1 MTPDKVR
8 WGVLGCAR
16 IARTRVIPA
25 MQPAQGVELLAIAS
39 REAERARATAAQ
51 FGFQRTYASYEALL
65 ADPDVE
71 AVYIPVPN
79 KFHREWTI
87 AALQAGKHV
96 LCEKPLA
103 LNAAEAREMASAAW
117 AADRYLLEAFM
128 YRFAPTIQETLRR
141 LRAGAIGA
149 PQTLHAAFSF
159 AIPDDPANVRLQ
171 AAIGGGCLYDIGCYC
186 LNALRMTAGREPRRA
201 WASLDWSPRYHVDT
215 QGAGVL
221 DFGEGL
227 FGTFNTGFRSPGGT
241 YLRVTGSEGILELP
255 DGWFTPGA
263 PEARLVMTRGDHT
276 ETTVIAMQ
284 NPYTLEVEDLSAA
297 IRGVHPP
304 QFGDEPLDAT
314 MRVLDACFAAD
325 RAGGF
330 VAV

>member
-1 MTPDKVR
+1 MTADKVR

-16 IARTRVIPA
+16 IALNRVVPA
-25 MQPAQGVELLAIAS
+25 MQPAQGVALWAIAS
-39 REAERARATAAQ
+39 RDGDKARAAAEQ
-51 FGFQRTYASYEALL
+51 FGFTRAYGSYEALL

-71 AVYIPVPN
+71 AVYIPLPN
-79 KFHREWTI
+79 QLHCEWAI
-87 AALQAGKHV
+87 AALRAGKHV
-96 LCEKPLA
+96 LCEKPIG
-103 LNAAEAREMASAAW
+103 LNAAEAREMATAA
-117 AADRYLLEAFM
+117 AEADRYLLEAFM
-128 YRFAPTIQETLRR
+128 YRFAPTVQETVRR
-141 LRAGAIGA
+141 LRAGEIGA
-149 PQTLHAAFSF
+149 VQTLHAGFTFRIA
-159 AIPDDPANVRLQ
+159 DDPANVRLQ
-171 AAIGGGCLYDIGCYC
+171 KATGGGCVYDIGCYC
-186 LNALRMTAGREPRRA
+186 INALRMAAGREPRRA
-201 WASLDWSPRYHVDT
+201 WASLDWDARYGVDT

-241 YLRVTGSEGILELP
+241 YLRVTGSEGSLELP

-263 PEARLVMTRGDHT
+263 PEARLVVTRGERS
-276 ETTVIAMQ
+276 ETTVIRMI

-297 IRGVHPP
+297 IRGAHPP

-325 RAGGF
+325 RTGLF